1 VKVDQSTASATKA
14 VGMSKATESPDDGLE
29 KQDANDDQL
38 KKVSET
44 PSNTSENQD
53 QDEGDQDSEKG
64 SNLDTRWE
72 RMFTR
77 LLAFKEKHGD
87 CVVPNRYPDD
97 TQLGS
102 WGKKKLPP
110 HVLLSLLSKLNFV
123 QVLSTKL
130 SPPL

>member
-1 VKVDQSTASATKA
+1 MLESMDRSSTHPSESSKDVEVKVDLQIDQSTASASKA
-14 VGMSKATESPDDGLE
+14 VGMVKARESFDAGLE

-38 KKVSET
+38 KKVSEI
-44 PSNTSENQD
+44 PDSALEKPD
-53 QDEGDQDSEKG
+53 HDEGDQDSEKG

-87 CVVPNRYPDD
+87 CVVPNRYPED

-102 WGKKKLPP
+102 WGKK
-110 HVLLSLLSKLNFV
+110 
-123 QVLSTKL
+123 
-130 SPPL
+130 